1 MCSIAGSRTDMAKS
15 KYYGVQE
22 LVEAAAAVLESGIA
36 PQDKKTVSE
45 VPDERTVRFYISQQ
59 LIPETQKEGRV
70 KVFTD
75 LHLFTL
81 LAIKKFQSDG
91 LPINIIRSLV
101 ENRSEAELRKL
112 LGEELVVFTDE
123 ASLRKHIQDHEGA
136 ENEEVVVIN
145 DPAARAEFLE
155 RKKKND
161 AQNYL
166 ESLLG
171 SRRKPEAHV
180 PDLLKAS
187 APPNRTART
196 GRPARANDWRRFEI
210 APGLELHVE
219 RGFRTGNG
227 EHERL
232 SLIDSIDHILRTLD
246 RR

>member
-1 MCSIAGSRTDMAKS
+1 MTKS

-22 LVEAAAAVLESGIA
+22 LVEAAATVLESGIA

-75 LHLFTL
+75 LHLYTL

-123 ASLRKHIQDHEGA
+123 ASLRKHIQENEGA
-136 ENEEVVVIN
+136 ENEEVVVMN

-155 RKKKND
+155 KKNKND

-171 SRRKPEAHV
+171 SRRKPERSMPNLMQSRFS
-180 PDLLKAS
+180 PD
-187 APPNRTART
+187 PTART
-196 GRPARANDWRRFEI
+196 IRPARANDWRRFEI
-210 APGLELHVE
+210 APGLELNVE
-219 RGFRTGNG
+219 RGYRAGDD
-227 EHERL
+227 EHDRL
-232 SLIDSIDHILRTLD
+232 SIMDSIDQILRTLD

>member
-1 MCSIAGSRTDMAKS
+1 MSES

-22 LVEAAAAVLESGIA
+22 LVEAAATVLASGIA

-45 VPDERTVRFYISQQ
+45 VPDERTVRFYISQH
-59 LIPETQKEGRV
+59 LIPETKKEGRV

-91 LPINIIRSLV
+91 LPISIIRSLV
-101 ENRSEAELRKL
+101 ENRSEAELRRL

-123 ASLRKHIQDHEGA
+123 ASLRKHIQDNEGA

-145 DPAARAEFLE
+145 DPAALAEFLE
-155 RKKKND
+155 KEKKNE

-171 SRRKPEAHV
+171 SRRKPERPA
-180 PDLLKAS
+180 PDLIQSRS
-187 APPNRTART
+187 APYPTVRTNR
-196 GRPARANDWRRFEI
+196 PQRANDWRRFEI

-219 RGFRTGNG
+219 RGYRAGVD

-232 SLIDSIDHILRTLD
+232 SIVDSINRILRSLD